1 MLDAK
6 IITDATREKKISERI
21 LVGLRTLATCNNWKK
36 VNPLG
41 LIDHKTALVNYQG
54 MLVELDKR
62 AYFMRKETVEA
73 LKKEL
78 KWKVT
83 QVIRVE

>member
-6 IITDATREKKISERI
+6 IIAEATKQGKISERI
-21 LVGLRTLATCNNWKK
+21 LVGLRTLTTCDNWKK
-36 VNPLG
+36 VNPIG
-41 LIDHKTALVNYQG
+41 SISHKTTLVSYQG

-62 AYFMRKETVEA
+62 AYFMRKETIEA

-78 KWKVT
+78 KWKDARAL
-83 QVIRVE
+83 RVE